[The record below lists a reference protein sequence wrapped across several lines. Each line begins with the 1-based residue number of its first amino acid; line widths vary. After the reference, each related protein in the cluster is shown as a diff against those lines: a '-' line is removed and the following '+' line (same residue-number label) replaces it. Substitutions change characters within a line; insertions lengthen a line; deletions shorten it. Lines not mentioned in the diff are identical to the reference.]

1 MNILSLFVRFIP
13 KTRDIKQALNIST
26 FLILKLRVSMALT
39 EKLVHKDRLV
49 PKVPVERLDQLVS
62 AV

>member
-1 MNILSLFVRFIP
+1 
-13 KTRDIKQALNIST
+13 
-26 FLILKLRVSMALT
+26 MALT

>member
-1 MNILSLFVRFIP
+1 MFVERFP
-13 KTRDIKQALNIST
+13 KICNRKPALNKTT
-26 FLILKLRVSMALT
+26 FLCLKLRVSMALT
-39 EKLVHKDRLV
+39 EKLAHKDRLV

>member
-1 MNILSLFVRFIP
+1 MFVERFL
-13 KTRDIKQALNIST
+13 KTCNRKPALNKST

-39 EKLVHKDRLV
+39 EKLAHKDRLV

>member
-1 MNILSLFVRFIP
+1 MIVGCLP
-13 KTRDIKQALNIST
+13 KICNGKPLNIGT
-26 FLILKLRVSMALT
+26 FFILKFRVSMALT